1 MAFSPVIQETD
12 LAEGVCISAPAA
24 GPYQEAAGR
33 LKGTLEDTLSDRV
46 EVLPDGKLD
55 ADGRHVIALGNMMD
69 SAFLRTLYFR
79 AYDMTDRVWPGPGG
93 WVVRTAPHSLDDVG
107 HVVVAGVSSAEDIR
121 DAAGALA
128 GAIAESGPRLPFQ
141 YELHPGRWSDLY
153 VKPAQELLAKSNR
166 DIEQESIG
174 GGSGDWTYMMVV
186 ADIGML
192 AVQTGNEVLMS
203 MFCHQICH
211 FARTRWFERKLEDPT
226 LIHGFIRV
234 LLLPFTILENHPS
247 LPAAQR
253 EETLEA
259 LLGLFRSAEGAG
271 NTGLLSCVGVDR
283 VRQNHQTRSALDL
296 FYGGRYFHQVHGL
309 AEGLA
314 WMKLAEV
321 FFAPQMASNKPVC
334 DSWGHQWGASLF
346 NTADYAL
353 AAGKTD
359 YFSSRPY
366 LEGVDRALLAH
377 SNLERGPEQYCRM
390 AAAVTG
396 NNEYL
401 QLCESIDEGAVAER
415 TIRGAEE
422 PLRTW
427 VTGRRAAAPERL
439 GRVGVAPLSRLFYDS
454 IEDYTT
460 FAPENGV
467 YLRNLPYERTFDK
480 VYFRSGWTDQDDY
493 LLLDGISGGSH
504 SYQDGNCIVR
514 YTSRGASWFK
524 SSGGNAPAT
533 VRDYTGVSVSVDGA
547 GPECESRYAA
557 LRYLEE
563 GKSLSVAGT
572 SMTYPEQG
580 DWYRHIVSSRDGW
593 FLVVDEVWPAVSGEF
608 LVECR
613 WHLPGDATLS
623 GGLLRS
629 VQGDAQLSM
638 RHVGSGRQELV
649 ASDYWCVE
657 DHSRWIQRSVATLQ
671 PGTGIRFGT
680 LFWSDPVGDGRDFS
694 LVEEKAGF
702 RIEGG
707 GEPVAVVL
715 AETIETPV
723 VTASVATLPTAG
735 RNVDASDS
743 TPFRIAGG
751 EAGPVWRTRCVN
763 AVTALDI
770 GMDRGFGGDGG
781 GVTAFNPDGGVLWK
795 REIEGGVRALAALS
809 DGGAAAGGDGETVHR
824 LDASGDTVW
833 SYRIRW
839 QPMNWDSWSRKN
851 CVVMSLATGDIDGD
865 GREEIL
871 VGCADRHVYAF
882 EAEGNLL
889 WRSPC
894 QWGPPVCLET
904 ARLTEGTEQQTLAGL
919 ADPAIHAHTLVFGK
933 DGKLS
938 RTLQRPD
945 IVSWSIPSWSRCLR
959 VADVDGDGR
968 DEVISGVDTNHR
980 QLIVYGRDGEV
991 VWDAD
996 LGGAVLAAE
1005 VIDGHVFAGAS
1016 NGFVQCFN
1024 AAGSRLWRRFLA
1036 APVAGLAPNENG
1048 GCLAVLRDGTV
1059 VRLDGSG
1066 AIQSMNTGTSET
1078 TAAAWASPWAD
1089 QGLLVGRKDGAI
1101 ELNR

>member
-1 MAFSPVIQETD
+1 MAFSPAVHETN
-12 LAEGVCISAPAA
+12 LGQGVCISAPA
-24 GPYQEAAGR
+24 GESYQDAAR
-33 LKGTLEDTLSDRV
+33 SLKESLEDTLSAPVD
-46 EVLPDGKLD
+46 VLPDGELD
-55 ADGRHVIALGNMMD
+55 GGGRHVIALGNMMD

-79 AYDMTDRVWPGPGG
+79 AYDLTDRVWPGPGG
-93 WVVRTAPHSLDDVG
+93 WVVRTAPHSLDGAD
-107 HVVVAGVSSAEDIR
+107 HVLVAGVSSAEDIGE
-121 DAAGALA
+121 AAGALA
-128 GAIAESGPRLPFQ
+128 GAIAESGPVLPYQ
-141 YELHPGRWSDLY
+141 YEVHPGSWSDLY
-153 VKPAQELLAKSNR
+153 VTPANELIAKSER
-166 DIEQESIG
+166 DLEQESIG

-186 ADIGML
+186 ADMGML
-192 AVQTGNEVLMS
+192 AVQTGNEALTS
-203 MFCHQICH
+203 TFCRQICH
-211 FARTRWFERKLEDPT
+211 FARTRWFERTLEDPT

-234 LLLPFTILENHPS
+234 LLLPFTILENHPA
-247 LPAAQR
+247 LPASLR
-253 EETLEA
+253 EQTLEA

-271 NTGLLSCVGVDR
+271 NSGLLSCVGVDR
-283 VRQNHQTRSALDL
+283 VRQNHQTRSALDM

-321 FFAPQMASNKPVC
+321 FFAPQMGSNKPVC

-359 YFSSRPY
+359 YFSSQAY
-366 LEGVDRALLAH
+366 LEGVDRALVAH

-396 NNEYL
+396 NDEYL
-401 QLCESIDEGAVAER
+401 QLCESIDEEATAER

-427 VTGRRAAAPERL
+427 VTGRRAVAPERL

-454 IEDYTT
+454 IEEYTT
-460 FAPENGV
+460 FAPENGI
-467 YLRNLPYERTFDK
+467 YLRNLPYEQTFDK

-514 YTSRGASWFK
+514 YTSRGVSWFRFA
-524 SSGGNAPAT
+524 GGHSPAT

-547 GPECESRYAA
+547 GPGCESRYAA
-557 LRYLEE
+557 LRYLHE
-563 GKSLSVAGT
+563 GESLSVAGT

-580 DWYRHIVSSRDGW
+580 DWYRHIVYSRDGW
-593 FLVVDEVWPAVSGEF
+593 FLVIDEVWPVVTGDF

-613 WHLPGDATLS
+613 WHLLGEADLS
-623 GGLLRS
+623 DGLLRS
-629 VQGDAQLSM
+629 VQNDAQLNM
-638 RHVGSGRQELV
+638 RHCGSGRQELI
-649 ASDYWCVE
+649 ASDDWCAE
-657 DHSRWIQRSVATLQ
+657 DYAKWVQRSLATLR

-680 LFWSDPVGDGRDFS
+680 LFWTGAVGDGRDFS
-694 LVEEKAGF
+694 LVEEKSGF
-702 RIEGG
+702 RIEGDG
-707 GEPVAVVL
+707 DPVRIVLEEEVESPAV
-715 AETIETPV
+715 A
-723 VTASVATLPTAG
+723 ASGATLPTASG
-735 RNVDASDS
+735 GVVASDP
-743 TPFRIAGG
+743 TPFQIAGG
-751 EAGPVWRTRCVN
+751 EARPEWSTRCAN

-770 GMDRGFGGDGG
+770 GSERWFGGDDG
-781 GVTAFNPDGGVLWK
+781 GVTAFDPAGDVLWK
-795 REIEGGVRALAALS
+795 REIEGGVGAIAALD
-809 DGGAAAGGDGETVHR
+809 DGGAAAGGGGETVYR

-833 SYRIRW
+833 SHRIQW

-851 CVVMSLATGDIDGD
+851 CEVLSLASGDIDGD

-882 EAEGNLL
+882 DGEGNQL

-894 QWGPPVCLET
+894 QWGPPVCLDT
-904 ARLTEGTEQQTLAGL
+904 ARLADGPERQTLAGL

-933 DGKLS
+933 DG
-938 RTLQRPD
+938 TLGRPLRRPD

-996 LGGAVLAAE
+996 MGGGVLAAE
-1005 VIDGHVFAGAS
+1005 AFDGRVVAGAS
-1016 NGFVQCFN
+1016 NGFVQCFD
-1024 AAGSRLWRRFLA
+1024 AGGGFLWRRFLTQR
-1036 APVAGLAPNENG
+1036 VAGLAPVGDG
-1048 GCLAVLRDGTV
+1048 GCLAALRGGTV
-1059 VRLDGSG
+1059 VGLDGNGEIRATHSG
-1066 AIQSMNTGTSET
+1066 NPEIAVTG
-1078 TAAAWASPWAD
+1078 WASGWPD
-1089 QGLLVGRKDGAI
+1089 GGLLVGRKDGA
-1101 ELNR
+1101 LDFYR